1 MEENRMVDR
10 ERGVCHQDFS
20 SFDLF
25 RLALEGRTEDRD
37 KVEMKKCLFHSFIYL
52 FIYFSCDISSVAPF
66 DGNKSRVR
74 EQSSS
79 ETTAAAEGDVADDD
93 KIHGD
98 FKGGPDPMSVETEP
112 EIDSGGCPK

>member
-1 MEENRMVDR
+1 M
-10 ERGVCHQDFS
+10 
-20 SFDLF
+20 
-25 RLALEGRTEDRD
+25 
-37 KVEMKKCLFHSFIYL
+37 
-52 FIYFSCDISSVAPF
+52 APF

-112 EIDSGGCPK
+112 EIDSSGCPKWVSNRAAFVQERLSP